1 MAESTRIDE
10 LRRRLDKEPGS
21 RLFAQLA
28 EELRKDGQLEEAIR
42 VARAGLQAH
51 PTYISA
57 RMTLG
62 RALLDTGD
70 LPSARGEFE
79 AVLRGAPDNILA
91 SRFLGECLEGLGD
104 FGAALLQ
111 YKSTL
116 RLVPGDRAVEA
127 QIRSLEDR
135 LTSTTV
141 PRAAPPPATAPPAPT
156 VPGSALSA
164 PPAAQTAVPPPP
176 ASPPPPAP
184 ESNFDLEAPFDAEAD
199 TLRPQAR
206 PSAKTLAREEAPTL
220 PGVPPTPGETPS
232 STTVPGTGGPGAGEP
247 FASATLAELYF
258 NQGSLDRAVEVYKE
272 LLKREPA
279 NDRIRARVAE
289 LEAIDRHL
297 RQEAAPAIG
306 GAPARPAASR
316 PVAPAFDAPPTR
328 SSEAPA
334 APVINAPGAS
344 AIDPR
349 LQKRLALERTIARL
363 EGFLAVVK
371 RA

>member
-10 LRRRLDKEPGS
+10 LRKRLEKEPGS

-28 EELRKDGQLEEAIR
+28 EELRKDGQLEEAIH

-70 LPSARGEFE
+70 LSNARGEFE
-79 AVLRGAPDNILA
+79 TVLRGAPDNILA

-104 FGAALLQ
+104 LGAALLQ

-116 RLVPGDRAVEA
+116 RLVPGDRAIEA
-127 QIRSLEDR
+127 QIRNLEDR
-135 LTSTTV
+135 LTSATV

-156 VPGSALSA
+156 VPGSALPGS
-164 PPAAQTAVPPPP
+164 PAAQTAAPPRAAAPPP
-176 ASPPPPAP
+176 AL

-206 PSAKTLAREEAPTL
+206 PPAETLAREEAPTR
-220 PGVPPTPGETPS
+220 PGVPPTPGEAPA
-232 STTVPGTGGPGAGEP
+232 TVPGTGAPGAGEP

-272 LLKREPA
+272 LLRREPA
-279 NDRIRARVAE
+279 NDRIRARLAE

-297 RQEAAPAIG
+297 RPEAAPAIQ
-306 GAPARPAASR
+306 GAPAGPAAAR
-316 PVAPAFDAPPTR
+316 PLAPAFDAPPLPP
-328 SSEAPA
+328 SD
-334 APVINAPGAS
+334 VPGALAS
-344 AIDPR
+344 GASGVRAIDPR

-363 EGFLAVVK
+363 EGFLAAVK